1 MPPFINEDETAARI
15 DDILDAVKTEADPDV
30 LNAYRSLIR
39 KRVPFFMRSYVAA
52 YLVLQ
57 LEQKGDMKRSPGRS
71 RKSGKSLIR
80 RDRDESKKSDTQ
92 RIHIP
97 EEESVKLFV
106 SIGRNRRV
114 FPRELLGM
122 IMSESSAAREDVGV
136 IRILDNYSFVQVR
149 KEQADNIIEAI
160 NGKQFRGRTLVV
172 NYARTRKDNNQED
185 DLAYE
190 EGAE

>member
-30 LNAYRSLIR
+30 LNAYRAIIR
-39 KRVPFFMRSYVAA
+39 KRVPFFMRSYIAA

-57 LEQKGDMKRSPGRS
+57 LEQKGDKKHAQGRS
-71 RKSGKSLIR
+71 RKSGRNSVRK
-80 RDRDESKKSDTQ
+80 DREEAKKTDTQ

-97 EEESVKLFV
+97 EDESVKLFV

-122 IMSESSAAREDVGV
+122 IMSESSVAREDVGI

-149 KEQADNIIEAI
+149 KEQADTIIEAI

-172 NYARTRKDNNQED
+172 NYARSRNNNNQD
-185 DLAYE
+185 DELMYE